1 VLISP
6 RSAMDSDDAEGAELP
21 PVDAKNIAGAGTKR
35 RVDRTPCSSRLS
47 NTHTLSQIEPHHVAA
62 RKRSSPRSRRIEPPL
77 WDALEH
83 DVGYCIVAFLGW
95 GTPGRRDKNAK
106 SLRRL
111 LFLAVHSSVGFAA
124 VSRHLSRGWLQV
136 RGPPGRRRFHVPW
149 SWLRAYAF
157 ANYSAG
163 TGLILHGALRAAG
176 GHRPPVTTSR
186 ARLAAA
192 ATRACR
198 GCGAATR
205 PNPPREEQVGA
216 PPGSRTCRGC
226 LCNPRFK
233 RIFHADMWR
242 IRGGLDLT
250 DREWRRLSAA
260 LRARVRTWRDG
271 RYGCT
276 LYPYKRTM
284 DFFRKHRH
292 LF

>member
-1 VLISP
+1 
-6 RSAMDSDDAEGAELP
+6 MDSDDAEGAELP

-124 VSRHLSRGWLQV
+124 VSRHLSRG
-136 RGPPGRRRFHVPW
+136 PPGCRRFHVPW

-157 ANYSAG
+157 ANYAAG
-163 TGLILHGALRAAG
+163 AGRILHCALRAAAD
-176 GHRPPVTTSR
+176 RSPPAATS
-186 ARLAAA
+186 AAVLLAA
-192 ATRACR
+192 TLKACR
-198 GCGAATR
+198 CCGAPTR
-205 PNPPREEQVGA
+205 PNPSREEQIGT
-216 PPGSRTCRGC
+216 PPGGRTCRIC
-226 LCNPRFK
+226 LCDPRFK
-233 RIFHADMWR
+233 HIFHATTLGV
-242 IRGGLDLT
+242 RGSLGLS
-250 DREWRRLSAA
+250 DREWRRLSAVI
-260 LRARVRTWRDG
+260 RARVGTWRDG
-271 RYGCT
+271 RFGCT
-276 LYPYKRTM
+276 LYPYKRTRACVAGLRRLH
-284 DFFRKHRH
+284 DRRRRRRTS
-292 LF
+292 